1 MNNLEWLEK
10 AIQETLENLKQLQQ
24 EVNNEIKNH

>member
-10 AIQETLENLKQLQQ
+10 AIQETLENLKQLQE
-24 EVNNEIKNH
+24 EVNNEIQKH